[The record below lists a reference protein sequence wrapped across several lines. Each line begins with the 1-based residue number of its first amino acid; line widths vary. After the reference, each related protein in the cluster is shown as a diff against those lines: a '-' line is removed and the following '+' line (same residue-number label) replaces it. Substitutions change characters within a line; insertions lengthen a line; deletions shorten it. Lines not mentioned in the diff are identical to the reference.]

1 MRKAQRM
8 ASENN
13 EMNESERAAGVGNDR
28 VKRIL
33 LTAAII
39 VVSLCILAL
48 LSIFYL
54 APALLPWSSTK
65 QVIDPT
71 AMLGFYK
78 PAEAMRQDMSLLDGS
93 YSTDDPAWGDDEI
106 FALLIIGND
115 YDYSRSGA
123 RASGS
128 PGRADTI
135 MLLLMPKDKMSATIV
150 SIPRDTMVTN
160 AYGSSYVKINSLY
173 RGSPPD
179 SLMRKVAELTGI
191 KVDRWLSM
199 DFAGFEYLVDLL
211 GGVDIT
217 VTKRMKYTDRAG
229 GYQIDLQPG
238 SYHFNGEEALTYV
251 RYRSDALG
259 DIARVERQLGFV
271 KALAGRAATWNTAG
285 KLFGLF
291 YVANE
296 YLSTDINLG
305 EAIAIGARLI
315 KIGQDKVDYWK
326 MPGSFNGTFWQL
338 DVQELHSKLKTLGSA
353 KAK

>member
-1 MRKAQRM
+1 MRKAVRI
-8 ASENN
+8 ASESN
-13 EMNESERAAGVGNDR
+13 EMNESERTAGVSNDR

-54 APALLPWSSTK
+54 APALLPWSSP
-65 QVIDPT
+65 QEAIDPT

-78 PAEAMRQDMSLLDGS
+78 PAEAMMQDVSLLDGS
-93 YSTDDPAWGDDEI
+93 YSADDPSWGDDDV
-106 FALLIIGND
+106 FALIIIGND
-115 YDYSRSGA
+115 YDYSKSGA

-135 MLLLMPKDKMSATIV
+135 MLLLMPKDKLSATLV

-160 AYGSSYVKINSLY
+160 ASGSSYVKINSLY
-173 RGSPPD
+173 RGSPPV
-179 SLMRKVAELTGI
+179 SLMRKVAEITGI

-199 DFAGFEYLVDLL
+199 DFTGFGYLVDLL

-217 VTKRMKYTDRAG
+217 VTKRMKYIDRAG

-238 SYHFNGEEALTYV
+238 SYHFNGEDALTYV

-259 DIARVERQLGFV
+259 DIARVDRQLGFV
-271 KALAGRAATWNTAG
+271 KSLAGRAAAWNTAG
-285 KLFGLF
+285 KLFGLL

-296 YLSTDINLG
+296 YLSTDICLG

-326 MPGSFNGTFWQL
+326 MPGSFNGTFWQINM
-338 DVQELHSKLKTLGSA
+338 QEWQVKSSSLISTKN
-353 KAK
+353 